1 MFKTLSRMHKG
12 ERGITGLETAIIVIA
27 FVVVA
32 AVFAYTI
39 LSSGLFSSQK
49 AEETVHSG
57 VAQSQATSE
66 LRGSVLAYKG
76 TANGSDCITKIQFT
90 VGNALVDGR
99 EIDLTPPYYLDPNGS
114 LTSPM
119 LDDADD
125 TWTAAGST
133 VVSIDSAD
141 YKEPP
146 RSVKMVVDSG
156 FASGTIA
163 YEALSET
170 FDLSIMNQLTVWVKS
185 DEARVAGDL
194 KLALKY
200 GGYAGTTAAT
210 LDIPALATNT
220 WKKCTLTISNPAATG
235 MTSINCVAL
244 YSSVAGVAGSTIH
257 LDALQ
262 SKFTESSP
270 VTLVAY
276 SDSNIVISEAAW
288 TVDFSGGY
296 EDDGDYLLED
306 AEKAVITL
314 WLEDY
319 NGSTGTWSNGTGDGD
334 PFIDDNT
341 NHLGAN
347 DVFSIQFMPSIG
359 STLLME
365 KRIPAYLDPVMRLN

>member
-365 KRIPAYLDPVMRLN
+365 KRIPA